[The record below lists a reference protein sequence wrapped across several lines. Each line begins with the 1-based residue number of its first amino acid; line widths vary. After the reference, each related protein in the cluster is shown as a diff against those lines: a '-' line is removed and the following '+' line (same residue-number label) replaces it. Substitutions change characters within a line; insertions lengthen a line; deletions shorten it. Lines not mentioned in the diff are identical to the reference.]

1 VDKRTLRKTGRTE
14 QFATRVSPE
23 WLGKVKGITKKEN
36 LKLVEVLEKMLES
49 YENSF
54 STNSKERNESKI

>member
-23 WLGKVKGITKKEN
+23 WLEKVKGIAEKEN

-49 YENSF
+49 YE
-54 STNSKERNESKI
+54 KGQKKY